1 MKVEV
6 EVEVIG
12 LDELRDKLKELQS
25 LLQEIN
31 SEALVIATACNG
43 KIDIDK
49 LAKQLADRLKDAK
62 ATLY

>member
-1 MKVEV
+1 MKVK
-6 EVEVIG
+6 VEVIG
-12 LDELRDKLKELQS
+12 LDELMDKLKELHN

-31 SEALVIATACNG
+31 SEALAIATTREN
-43 KIDIDK
+43 KFDIDK

>member
-1 MKVEV
+1 MKVK
-6 EVEVIG
+6 VEVIG
-12 LDELRDKLKELQS
+12 LDELRDKLKELHN

-31 SEALVIATACNG
+31 SEALVNATACND

-49 LAKQLADRLKDAK
+49 LVKLLADRLKDAK

>member
-1 MKVEV
+1 MKVK
-6 EVEVIG
+6 VEVIG
-12 LDELRDKLKELQS
+12 LDELMDKLKELHN

-31 SEALVIATACNG
+31 SEALVIATACNN

-62 ATLY
+62 AILY

>member
-1 MKVEV
+1 MKVK
-6 EVEVIG
+6 VEVIG
-12 LDELRDKLKELQS
+12 LDELMDKLKELHN

-31 SEALVIATACNG
+31 SEALAIATACND

-62 ATLY
+62 ATLS

>member
-1 MKVEV
+1 MKVK
-6 EVEVIG
+6 VEVIG
-12 LDELRDKLKELQS
+12 LDELMDKLKELHN

-31 SEALVIATACNG
+31 SEALVIATACND